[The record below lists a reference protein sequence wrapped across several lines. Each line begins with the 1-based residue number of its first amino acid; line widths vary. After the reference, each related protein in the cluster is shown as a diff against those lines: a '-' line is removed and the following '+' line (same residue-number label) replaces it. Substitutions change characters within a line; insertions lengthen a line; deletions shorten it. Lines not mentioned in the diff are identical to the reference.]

1 MFTYLIRS
9 LFTGKPNANFLKC
22 VLLNARSIMSKLS
35 QWHHF
40 LYSDEHDLILVTES
54 WLKDTI
60 PTSLVDPE
68 NKYNVLRCDRQG
80 RGGGVCVLI
89 AKDIQ
94 GVEVSVPEQFSAIA
108 IEMCC
113 VDIFYHGKQ
122 CRILNVYRPPEEG
135 RDAVKYMSELLSCIT
150 ALTHSTCP
158 TIITGDFNCPDIDW
172 ANLTSPNDDIQGA
185 LLKLSIVE
193 SFEQVVS
200 TPTRGGNILDLVFSN
215 EPLAICN
222 VNVGPPLGNSD
233 HCKVFFNVFFDSA
246 HELPQ
251 LNSYNTVRNWKQ
263 ADFAGI
269 SQYLLDI
276 DWLYLLSVN
285 LTTESLWSAFSDILN
300 DAISIFVPIK
310 CNGKPKRKTK
320 YYPNSI
326 KRAFARKLCLW
337 RKHRADKHNNSIFQ
351 AYKLSELRC
360 KQLVRK
366 YEIKKEMHVI
376 SEDNVGTFYKFVNK
390 KLTCKSG
397 ISALY
402 NQSGDLVT
410 SDKDRARVLNEYF
423 ASVCTKDNGST
434 SPMSSKVHEDTFID
448 NITFSPT
455 AVINAIKKLKPNS
468 ASGPDGFPPLLFKKV
483 SASLAE
489 PLSLLFT
496 SFFSMGQVPQEWLR
510 AIVTPVYKSGPAS
523 NAKNYRPISLTSVAC
538 KLMERIIV
546 CEILC
551 YLRCNNLISKQ
562 QHGFLSRR
570 STTTNLLETLND
582 WTLAIDNKNALSAVY
597 IDFARAFDTVCRS
610 KLCYKLSCYGIAGSL
625 LNWIQSF
632 LTDRSQCTRVGH
644 TCSDYVS
651 LSSGI
656 VQGSILGPLLF
667 LLYINDI
674 VELFD
679 STCSCKLY
687 ADDIKIYSVIDT
699 REDCESMQRI
709 LNDIQ
714 AWSDKWQLSISYKK
728 CNTMFIGNHNNDV
741 KFTLGSEDLT
751 AVKQVKDLGINV
763 TNDCKFKC
771 HIDQITARAHARANL
786 VHKCFV
792 SKDTNTLVKAFTT
805 YVRPLLEYA
814 SCVWS
819 PCNIVN
825 IKKVESVQRRFTKR
839 LPNMATLNYASRLS
853 AVNLDSLQVRRLR
866 TDLLYVYKL
875 LFGLVDTDYNAFF
888 KLSDNATNTR
898 GHDYKLIV
906 NRSRL
911 NIRQH
916 FFSNRVVK
924 AWNSLPARLEHFA
937 TLSSFKHFVN
947 HLDLNKFL
955 FLND

>member
-1 MFTYLIRS
+1 MDKSR
-9 LFTGKPNANFLKC
+9 ANFLKC

-40 LYSDEHDLILVTES
+40 LYSGEHDVILVTES

-68 NKYNVLRCDRQG
+68 QAYNVLRCDRKG
-80 RGGGVCVLI
+80 RGGGGVCVLV

-94 GVEVSVPEQFSAIA
+94 CVEVSIPEQFSTV
-108 IEMCC
+108 EMCC
-113 VDIFYHGKQ
+113 VDIFYHGKT
-122 CRILNVYRPPEEG
+122 CRILNVYRPPDEG
-135 RDAVKYMSELLSCIT
+135 QDAVKYMSELLSCIV
-150 ALTHSTCP
+150 ALNHSTCP
-158 TIITGDFNCPDIDW
+158 TIITGDFNCRNIDW
-172 ANLTSPNDDIQGA
+172 ANINSPYDGIQDA
-185 LLKLSIVE
+185 LLKLSIFE
-193 SFEQVVS
+193 GFEQVVS
-200 TPTRGGNILDLVFSN
+200 TPTRGDNILDLVFTN

-233 HCKVFFNVFFDSA
+233 HCKVSFNVFFDSA
-246 HELPQ
+246 HELSQ
-251 LNSYNTVRNWKQ
+251 INSCNTVRDWKQ

-276 DWLYLLSVN
+276 DWLYMLSVN
-285 LTTESLWSAFSDILN
+285 LTTESLWSAFSDVLN
-300 DAISIFVPIK
+300 NAINIFVPIK
-310 CNGKPKRKTK
+310 CNAKPKHNIK

-326 KRAFARKLCLW
+326 KHAFARKLCLW
-337 RKHRADKHNNSIFQ
+337 RRHRADRHNNNILQ
-351 AYKLSELRC
+351 AYKLSEMRC
-360 KQLVRK
+360 KQLVQK
-366 YEIKKEMHVI
+366 YETKKERHVI
-376 SEDNVGTFYKFVNK
+376 SDNNVGAFYKFVNK

-397 ISALY
+397 IGALY
-402 NQSGDLVT
+402 NQSGDLIT
-410 SDKDRARVLNEYF
+410 SDKDRAGVLNEYF
-423 ASVCTKDNGST
+423 TSVCTKDNGLT
-434 SPMSSKVHEDTFID
+434 CPMSSKVQENTFID

-455 AVINAIKKLKPNS
+455 AVMNAIKKLKPNN
-468 ASGPDGFPPLLFKKV
+468 ASGPDGFPPLLFKKL
-483 SASLAE
+483 STSLAE

-510 AIVTPVYKSGPAS
+510 AIVTPVYKSGLAS
-523 NAKNYRPISLTSVAC
+523 NVKNYRPISLTSVAC
-538 KLMERIIV
+538 KVMERIIV
-546 CEILC
+546 CEMLC
-551 YLRCNNLISKQ
+551 YLRSNNLISKQ

-610 KLCYKLSCYGIAGSL
+610 KLCYKLSCYGIAGNL
-625 LNWIQSF
+625 LKWIQSF

-644 TCSDYVS
+644 SSSDYAS

-674 VELFD
+674 VDLFD

-687 ADDIKIYSVIDT
+687 ADDIKIYSVINT
-699 REDCESMQRI
+699 REDCESMQSI

-714 AWSDKWQLSISYKK
+714 AWSDQWQLSIAYKK
-728 CNTMFIGNHNNDV
+728 CSTMFIGNRNNDV
-741 KFTLGSEDLT
+741 TFTLGSEDLT
-751 AVKQVKDLGINV
+751 AVKQVKDLGVNIK
-763 TNDCKFKC
+763 NDCNFNC
-771 HIDQITARAHARANL
+771 HVDQITARAHARANL
-786 VHKCFV
+786 IHKCFV

-819 PCNIVN
+819 PCSIVN

-839 LPNMATLNYASRLS
+839 LPNMATLDYATRLS

-875 LFGLVDTDYNAFF
+875 LFNLVDTDFNAFF

-898 GHDYKLIV
+898 GHNYKLFV
-906 NRSRL
+906 CRSRL

-916 FFSNRVVK
+916 FFSNRIVNV
-924 AWNSLPARLEHFA
+924 WNSLPAKLEHFA
-937 TLSSFKHFVN
+937 TLSSFTNFVKQ
-947 HLDLNKFL
+947 LDLNKSL
-955 FLND
+955 FL